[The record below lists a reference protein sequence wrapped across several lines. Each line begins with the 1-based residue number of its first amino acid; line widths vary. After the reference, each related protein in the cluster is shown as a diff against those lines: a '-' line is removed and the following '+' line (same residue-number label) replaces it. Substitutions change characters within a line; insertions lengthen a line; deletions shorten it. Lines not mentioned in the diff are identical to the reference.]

1 MDLLYLTGHIIHDDE
16 VEIGPFQL
24 RLMFGDSWEE
34 DIHIFIHSFFCDCED
49 DNKKLVN
56 YKSYINNLNDVTLKG
71 WCSSSKTIATRY
83 IETGERP
90 GIEKVSNRIRKLN
103 KN

>member
-1 MDLLYLTGHIIHDDE
+1 MAKKRSEHIIQEDE

-34 DIHIFIHSFFCDCED
+34 DIHLFTHSFFCDYGDE
-49 DNKKLVN
+49 NKKLVN
-56 YKSYINNLNDVTLKG
+56 YKSYISNLNDVILKG
-71 WCSSSKTIATRY
+71 WCSSCKTIAIRY

-90 GIEKVSNRIRKLN
+90 GIEKVSDRIRKLN